1 MRPGVRT
8 GLTPVR
14 RFAAILII
22 LMGFSVPMASP
33 LTVHSQSNSPPLFP
47 SRTFFRI
54 IEVNPGPGNTVGT
67 PVVAGDPDR
76 GDQLTYSLS
85 GLDENL
91 FAVDRTSGQLT
102 VRGFP
107 EDQGRTRFF
116 VMVRATDPG
125 GLFDT
130 VPVTIDVTVGA
141 EAGELVL
148 SSPDVRV
155 GTDLSATLNDPD
167 GSLTVVAWNWSSSPD
182 KVTWT
187 DIANADSAS
196 YLPEAVDLGKH
207 LRVRSTYV
215 DGNGTVRTVEL
226 ATGRVME
233 AAPFNNPPEFPF
245 SESGVRGV
253 RKAIPVGEPVGQP
266 VLASDL
272 DRDLLTYRLTGD
284 ASSFFEIGPHTGQLQ
299 VKASIESLRQS
310 RYFGVVDVFDGRGG
324 DDSIGI
330 RIDVVDLLPADTP
343 VAELERTAEQD
354 QESAA
359 ASSPSG
365 TPAAPQT
372 ASQGSGVAGVTAH
385 TPGDVSTLEQI
396 PQPTAVSTSN
406 STERSTSGLNS
417 RQASSASGGYQAKE
431 NAAREQQVS
440 PGPVGE
446 QEESAAAIDF
456 PAAPTAL
463 EARIAGLNGGESDG
477 GQSSGGLPTLSP
489 FLPWWLSWFL
499 LAVALAGVAV
509 VALLA
514 WRRFNAKA
522 EPRIALPG
530 PYVGPER
537 RLAPLPM
544 LVSFPVDKREPT
556 VESE

>member
-107 EDQGRTRFF
+107 EDQVRTRFF

-187 DIANADSAS
+187 DITNADSAS

-310 RYFGVVDVFDGRGG
+310 RYFGVVNVFDGRGG
-324 DDSIGI
+324 DDSIGV
-330 RIDVVDLLPADTP
+330 RIDVLDLLPADSP
-343 VAELERTAEQD
+343 VAELEEAAEQD
-354 QESAA
+354 QEPAA
-359 ASSPSG
+359 ASPSG
-365 TPAAPQT
+365 APAAPQP
-372 ASQGSGVAGVTAH
+372 ASQGTGVAGVPSH
-385 TPGDVSTLEQI
+385 PPGGVSTTEQI
-396 PQPTAVSTSN
+396 PQPTAVSTGN
-406 STERSTSGLNS
+406 STERSTSGINS
-417 RQASSASGGYQAKE
+417 MQASLTPGGYQEKE
-431 NAAREQQVS
+431 SAAREPQLS
-440 PGPVGE
+440 PVPVGE
-446 QEESAAAIDF
+446 QEESAAPIEL

-463 EARIAGLNGGESDG
+463 EARIEGINVTESGE
-477 GQSSGGLPTLSP
+477 GQSSGGLPTLAP
-489 FLPWWLSWFL
+489 FLPWWLGWFL
-499 LAVALAGVAV
+499 LAFALAGVAL

-514 WRRFNAKA
+514 WRRFNMET
-522 EPRIALPG
+522 EPRVVLPD

-544 LVSFPVDKREPT
+544 LVSFSVDKKKPT
-556 VESE
+556 VESD